1 MATHQLTAEF
11 FGSPVSIIDHQGKRW
26 LTAEE
31 AGRCLGYNEANAGV
45 GVRNLYNR
53 HADEFTDAD
62 ACRIKLMRRD
72 GKTSEQLIF
81 SGTGCTKLGFFANT
95 PKAKQ
100 FRAWA
105 AQTLEAGSPAPAVSA
120 QVSPH
125 LKMNRQKER
134 IALEMFVAGHTPTE
148 IAKHFKV
155 SRTLISLVVHGKY
168 QFAPGSGAPE
178 CSPELIA
185 AVAAKHLANEQ
196 AALAQ
201 AQERA
206 AQRFL
211 TTANNQDLASAL
223 EQVGRHLQQPPALAL
238 SAPEGGV

>member
-26 LTAEE
+26 LTAEQ
-31 AGRCLGYNEANAGV
+31 AGVCLGYGQDNARKGISK
-45 GVRNLYNR
+45 LYNA
-53 HADEFTDAD
+53 HADEFTESDTCVVDLATQGQTR
-62 ACRIKLMRRD
+62 AIR
-72 GKTSEQLIF
+72 IF

-105 AQTLEAGSPAPAVSA
+105 AQTLEAGSPAPAVSPP
-120 QVSPH
+120 VSPH